1 MLRKVT
7 RLSEFGIHATDGT
20 IGKVRNVWFDD
31 EDWTIRY
38 LVVETGNWV
47 RRNEVLVSPI
57 FIKELSWGEQE
68 IYVNLT
74 REQVKNSPALESRT
88 PISRRQEVEYYSYY
102 RTPAYWAGYG
112 LWGTGMHPEDILSL
126 ANHPKARPASEYAT
140 PAAEDNHLRTTQDVM
155 KYRVFANR
163 GEVGKIDDFIF
174 DDRSWAIR
182 YMVVAPSKLL
192 HGRKVLLSPSW
203 TKDISWK
210 QKLVFVDMENSKIED
225 APEFDPAEPVTP
237 EYEERLQKHYRR
249 PATWK

>member
-1 MLRKVT
+1 MLRRIS
-7 RLSEFGIHATDGT
+7 RLHDFAIHATDGT
-20 IGKVRNVWFDD
+20 IGKVKNLWFDQ

-38 LVVETGNWV
+38 LVVSTGNWF

-57 FIKELSWGEQE
+57 FIKELSWPEHE

-74 REQVKNSPALESRT
+74 REQVKNSPPIESRS
-88 PISRRQEVEYYSYY
+88 PISRKQEVEFYSYY
-102 RTPAYWAGYG
+102 RTPNYWAGYG
-112 LWGTGMHPEDILSL
+112 LWGTGMHPEDILAL
-126 ANHPKARPASEYAT
+126 ANHPKSNVRPGASSNAQ
-140 PAAEDNHLRTTQDVM
+140 EDVLLRTTQDVM

-182 YMVVAPSKLL
+182 YMVVAPAKLL

-203 TKDISWK
+203 AKDISWK
-210 QKLVFVDMENSKIED
+210 QKLVFVDIENSKIED
-225 APEFDPAEPVTP
+225 APEFDPEEPVTP
-237 EYEERLQKHYRR
+237 EYEERLIEHYKR